1 MKMMALEH
9 SSNQVEEV
17 LRNLGFQKIHRKNGA
32 RPGFVAC
39 CVFHEENNPSFSIGD
54 NGMWMCWTCLE
65 KGNLRQLMQKLGMD
79 VPKDWRFDLRMT
91 EMSMASRKRKVEAH
105 AVRRINLPDGF
116 STYSFLGEVPAVI
129 AKRFEWDTIRKFELG
144 STGDHKA
151 NWRLK
156 NRCIIP
162 INYKGKCIGY
172 HARALAPEVIPR
184 YYNPDGF
191 SIKNHVFNYD
201 GCVPNKELF
210 VCEGAFNAMSMVE
223 KGFANTLATFGTK
236 FTPDQVNKISALC
249 PSSVTICFD
258 RDKSK
263 IVNGK
268 EMGRGG
274 QKAAIALGVILS
286 DLFKVEIMPLPPGK
300 DPNDLPAETLIECH
314 NRRVSLERFKR

>member
-1 MKMMALEH
+1 MMVLER

-17 LRNLGFQKIHRKNGA
+17 LRNLGFQKIRRKNGN
-32 RPGFVAC
+32 RPGFIAC

-54 NGMWMCWTCLE
+54 NGMWMCWTCGV

-79 VPKDWRFDLRMT
+79 IPRDWRFDLKMT
-91 EMSMASRKRKVEAH
+91 EMAMASRKRRDEQH
-105 AVRRINLPDGF
+105 AKRMVNLPGGF

-129 AKRFEWDTIRKFELG
+129 AKRFKWETIKKFNLG
-144 STGDHKA
+144 SVGDSKS
-151 NWRLK
+151 NWRLR

-162 INYKGKCIGY
+162 IYFKGRCVGY
-172 HARALAPEVIPR
+172 HGRALSADMVPR

-201 GCVPNKELF
+201 GCVAGAELF

-223 KGFANTLATFGTK
+223 KGFSNTLSTFGTK
-236 FTPDQVNKISALC
+236 FTSEQVSKISSLC

-274 QKAAIALGVILS
+274 QRAAMALGVILS
-286 DLFKVEIMPLPPGK
+286 DLFKVEIMPLPPEK
-300 DPNDLPAETLIECH
+300 DPNDLPAETLVECH
-314 NRRVSLERFKR
+314 NRRVPLERFKR